1 LLGTLIELS
10 AFTVIFSA
18 PAGISI
24 LSKAIWVPLSECYK
38 NYAGDFSTQTVQCPD
53 GKVGSF

>member
-1 LLGTLIELS
+1 LIELS

-38 NYAGDFSTQTVQCPD
+38 NYAGDFSTETVQCPD
-53 GKVGSF
+53 GKAGSF